1 MSYFGLSL
9 GSKSPWK
16 WKPVSISHRD
26 KYEKLLQLQH
36 VEHSQKINKI
46 NGVRVCCEDEFKIG
60 QGADGTSVYIG
71 LSEDGY
77 ERAVKR
83 LVKNVSGQLGLHEQ
97 NVLNTLNAVDSKYIV
112 RYWFYDEDSDD
123 GFAYLM
129 LDLCEETLE
138 HYVKNQSQETLD
150 ENAVVIIR
158 QILEALND
166 LHRKPTPV
174 LHRDVKPSNI
184 LRNVHDK
191 WLMADFGLS
200 RTLSEEQTTHQSE
213 ERGTKF
219 WRAVESY
226 PNENGDDNCSNK
238 VRFEKK
244 SDIRSAR
251 LVSFHVLTKKET
263 LLYRKF

>member
-36 VEHSQKINKI
+36 AENSRKIKKI

-97 NVLNTLNAVDSKYIV
+97 NVLNTLNAVDSRYIV

-138 HYVKNQSQETLD
+138 HYVKNQRQEKLD
-150 ENAVVIIR
+150 ENAVAIIR

-174 LHRDVKPSNI
+174 LHRDLKPSNI

-226 PNENGDDNCSNK
+226 PIENGDHNCSNK
-238 VRFEKK
+238 VWFEKK
-244 SDIRSAR
+244 SDI
-251 LVSFHVLTKKET
+251 HNG
-263 LLYRKF
+263 